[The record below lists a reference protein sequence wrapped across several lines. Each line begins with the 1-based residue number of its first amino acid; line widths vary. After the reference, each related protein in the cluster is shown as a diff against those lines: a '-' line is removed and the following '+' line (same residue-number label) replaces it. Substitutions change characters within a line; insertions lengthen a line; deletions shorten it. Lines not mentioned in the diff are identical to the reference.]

1 MQKNK
6 IIAFIVGP
14 VLSALL
20 GFLTLPLLAWYF
32 PVETIGR
39 NSIYQ
44 TIISFS
50 LVILTLGLD
59 QAYFREYYESKNRGK
74 LLLSCA
80 APAFFLLIGIS
91 VFFLL
96 FVENLDQIFYGIT
109 HPGLIPITLL
119 GIFFSIAARYFSLI
133 LRITQDGRGYAISLV
148 APKIFAILLLLVFI
162 FIGIKKDFFILIIY
176 SAGAAFFSM
185 VIGAWLARSELC
197 KLNIEQFRAEE
208 FFKLLNYGWPLVF
221 SSVAVWGLNSVSVIM
236 LREYSNYEEIGVY
249 SMGMNFAAIIM
260 LLQSMFT
267 TVWMPIVY
275 KKVAEG
281 VDIKKITNHAIYYAG
296 IIIPFII
303 FIFGF
308 FSDFVIFILPNDY
321 KSLKFLIITAILP
334 SLLLIF
340 SEISSIGI
348 SVERRTVLMLPV
360 TLIALLVSVMLNF
373 FLVPLMGA
381 SGAFVANALAYFVFF
396 VLRTE
401 ATVKAIGAFPRF
413 FSYGKIILLIF
424 ISCGYTTYGYAFE
437 NFSLT
442 FFLILIIL
450 YFFWYR
456 KIFFDLV
463 NFKKINIQFTKK

>member
-6 IIAFIVGP
+6 IIAFIAGP
-14 VLSALL
+14 ALSALL

-32 PVETIGR
+32 PAEIIGR

-50 LVILTLGLD
+50 LVLLTLGLD

-91 VFFLL
+91 IFFLL

-148 APKIFAILLLLVFI
+148 VPKIFAILLLLVLI
-162 FIGIKKDFFILIIY
+162 FTGIKKDFFVLLIY
-176 SAGAAFFSM
+176 STGAAFFSM
-185 VIGAWLARSELC
+185 VIGAWLARSELY
-197 KLNIEQFRAEE
+197 KLNIEQFCGEE

-221 SSVAVWGLNSVSVIM
+221 SSVAVWGLNSASVIM

-281 VDIKKITNHAIYYAG
+281 VDIKKITNHAIHYAG
-296 IIIPFII
+296 IIIPIII

-308 FSDFVIFILPNDY
+308 FSDFVIFILPTDY
-321 KSLKFLIITAILP
+321 KHLKFLIIVAILP
-334 SLLLIF
+334 PLLLIF

-360 TLIALLVSVMLNF
+360 TLIALIVCVMLNF
-373 FLVPLMGA
+373 LFVPLMGA
-381 SGAFVANALAYFVFF
+381 SGAFIANALAYFAFF
-396 VLRTE
+396 ILRTE
-401 ATVKAIGAFPRF
+401 AAVRVIGSFPRF
-413 FSYGKIILLIF
+413 IIYGKVTLLIC
-424 ISCGYTTYGYAFE
+424 ISSGYAIYGKSIE
-437 NFSLT
+437 NFS
-442 FFLILIIL
+442 IIL
-450 YFFWYR
+450 FLSLFFGY
-456 KIFFDLV
+456 IFFYSRIFV
-463 NFKKINIQFTKK
+463 NVLQFWKNK